1 MHKKREER
9 VKVLA
14 RARMRNGTAWS
25 DVCLVNLSS
34 RGAGLQCASS
44 LASESSCWAPA
55 LWIQRRRLTPPP
67 VAKRRRTGRPSS
79 TAPPHAI
86 AVATVMRD

>member
-34 RGAGLQCASS
+34 RGAGLQCA
-44 LASESSCWAPA
+44 
-55 LWIQRRRLTPPP
+55 TPPIP
-67 VAKRRRTGRPSS
+67 GSYVELRRGNNVVIIGRVAWRHGHRFGIRTQDLIWVPSL
-79 TAPPHAI
+79 
-86 AVATVMRD
+86 